1 MSSYHSATEL
11 PSPGVEQI
19 EHSSALIERIVKRIE
34 RAGGVIPFSDYMHM
48 CLYEPGL
55 GYYSS
60 GSTKFGMAGDF
71 ITAPEVSPLF
81 GRCIAHH
88 AIELIEQGMSNRIFE
103 LGAGSGKLCRDIIQA
118 FEQQGQE
125 WQQYLI
131 LEPSADLQ
139 QRQQTFLQSELEPD
153 QYQRIHW
160 LGELPVQF
168 SGLVLGNEVLDAM
181 PVNVVLKDSQWL
193 ELGVGFA
200 DGRFQWLGYTR
211 ESEAIDAISEIDR
224 EQNLE
229 DGYCTE
235 INLNYRPWFNSL
247 FNSCDDARV
256 LLIDYGYEQ
265 MQYYHPQRRSGTLM
279 CFYRHRSHTD
289 PFVYPGLQD
298 ITAFVDFDAVADA
311 AVAAGFDIDGLSS
324 QADFLLN
331 NGLMDSL
338 TADADS
344 MQQLELSQQVK
355 TLTLPAEMGE
365 KFKAL
370 SLSTGPDKSFDTE
383 DEGI

>member
-19 EHSSALIERIVKRIE
+19 EHSSALIELIIKRIE
-34 RAGGVIPFSDYMHM
+34 QAGGVIPFSDYMHM

-60 GSTKFGMAGDF
+60 GSTKFGAAGDF

-81 GRCIAHH
+81 GQCIAHH
-88 AIELIEQGMSNRIFE
+88 AIELIEQGMDNRFFE

-118 FEQQGQE
+118 FEQQERE

-139 QRQQTFLQSELEPD
+139 QRQQAFLEAELTPA

-160 LGELPVQF
+160 LGELPGQF
-168 SGLVLGNEVLDAM
+168 NGLILGNEVLDAM
-181 PVNVVLKDSQWL
+181 PVHVVLKDSQWL

-200 DGRFQWLGYTR
+200 DGRFQWVGYAKD
-211 ESEAIDAISEIDR
+211 SEAIKAISKIGRD
-224 EQNLE
+224 LDLD
-229 DGYCTE
+229 DGYCSE
-235 INLNYRPWFNSL
+235 VNLNYAPWFNSL
-247 FNSCDDARV
+247 FGSCNDARV

-265 MQYYHPQRRSGTLM
+265 SQYYHPQRKTGTLM
-279 CFYRHRSHTD
+279 CFYQHRSHPD

-298 ITAFVDFDAVADA
+298 ITAFVDFDAVGDA
-311 AVAAGFDIDGLSS
+311 AAAAGFAIEGLTS
-324 QADFLLN
+324 QAEFLMS
-331 NGLMDSL
+331 NGLMEQMSASDDPML
-338 TADADS
+338 
-344 MQQLELSQQVK
+344 QLELAQQVK
-355 TLTLPAEMGE
+355 TLTLPGEMGE
-365 KFKAL
+365 KFKVLRL
-370 SLSTGPDKSFDTE
+370 SKHR
-383 DEGI
+383 